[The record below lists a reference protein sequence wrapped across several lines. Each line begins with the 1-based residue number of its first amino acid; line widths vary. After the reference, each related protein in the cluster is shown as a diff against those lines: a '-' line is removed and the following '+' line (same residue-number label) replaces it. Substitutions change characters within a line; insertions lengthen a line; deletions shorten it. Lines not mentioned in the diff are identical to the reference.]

1 MPAVVAVQNYTG
13 GIILE
18 PTAREVIVQSIGRLS
33 TLSWIILDSTW
44 SSTLPSELSDF
55 RKVRTHLADPPARY
69 FLTRVELDHT
79 EPIPRVINRGEFNKG
94 TVRIRAWMH
103 TTV

>member
-44 SSTLPSELSDF
+44 SGTLPSELSDF
-55 RKVRTHLADPPARY
+55 RRVRTHLADPPARY
-69 FLTRVELDHT
+69 LLIRVELDHT
-79 EPIPRVINRGEFNKG
+79 EPIPRDINRGDINKG

-103 TTV
+103 IV